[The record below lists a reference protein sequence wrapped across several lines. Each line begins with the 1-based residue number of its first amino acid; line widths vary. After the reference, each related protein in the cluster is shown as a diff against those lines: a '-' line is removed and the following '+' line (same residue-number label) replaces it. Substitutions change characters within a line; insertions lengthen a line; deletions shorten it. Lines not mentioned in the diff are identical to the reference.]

1 METLVEL
8 SKIAALLSAS
18 ALCIYLIVVLIR
30 LKAVLETFQHE
41 IVELNK
47 YLKPLLENLTIVSDK
62 MRAIAS
68 KIDDQ
73 VNMVNGVFAAFRRIT
88 DNVVRFDLSLAREAS
103 EDSQLYRRRIHLTGF
118 FHRRETV
125 VKNYSKRIYYR
136 QNSQHCA
143 YRSWRIGEDDA
154 DRIVI
159 VCFRDRSP
167 DGTR

>member
-1 METLVEL
+1 VETLVEL

-73 VNMVNGVFAAFRRIT
+73 VNMVNGVFTAFRRIT
-88 DNVVRFDLSLAREAS
+88 DNVVRFEENIQDLLEKPF
-103 EDSQLYRRRIHLTGF
+103 SQIGSVLSNLFGRFGSF
-118 FHRRETV
+118 FGSR
-125 VKNYSKRIYYR
+125 
-136 QNSQHCA
+136 
-143 YRSWRIGEDDA
+143 G
-154 DRIVI
+154 
-159 VCFRDRSP
+159 
-167 DGTR
+167 

>member
-18 ALCIYLIVVLIR
+18 ALCIYLIVVLIL

-88 DNVVRFDLSLAREAS
+88 DNVVRFEENIQDLLEKPF
-103 EDSQLYRRRIHLTGF
+103 SQIGSVLSNLFGRFGSF
-118 FHRRETV
+118 FGSR
-125 VKNYSKRIYYR
+125 
-136 QNSQHCA
+136 
-143 YRSWRIGEDDA
+143 G
-154 DRIVI
+154 
-159 VCFRDRSP
+159 
-167 DGTR
+167 

>member
-88 DNVVRFDLSLAREAS
+88 DNVVRFEENIQDLQEKPF
-103 EDSQLYRRRIHLTGF
+103 SQIGSVLSNLFGRFGSF
-118 FHRRETV
+118 FGSR
-125 VKNYSKRIYYR
+125 
-136 QNSQHCA
+136 
-143 YRSWRIGEDDA
+143 G
-154 DRIVI
+154 
-159 VCFRDRSP
+159 
-167 DGTR
+167 

>member
-30 LKAVLETFQHE
+30 LKAVLETIQHE

-47 YLKPLLENLTIVSDK
+47 YLKPVLENLAIISDK

-73 VNMVNGVFAAFRRIT
+73 VNMINGVFVAFRRIS
-88 DNVVRFDLSLAREAS
+88 DNIVRFEGNIQDILEKPFSQIGLMLSTIFSRFGS
-103 EDSQLYRRRIHLTGF
+103 F
-118 FHRRETV
+118 FG
-125 VKNYSKRIYYR
+125 SK
-136 QNSQHCA
+136 S
-143 YRSWRIGEDDA
+143 
-154 DRIVI
+154 
-159 VCFRDRSP
+159 
-167 DGTR
+167 